1 MLLDHCNKGKDNW
14 ATKIKKVLCENGFG
28 IVWISENVEN
38 ENFVLSE
45 IKGKLTDIFLQSWNS
60 KMLEKENL
68 QIYYSFKS
76 FVTPEFYLSSHDIG
90 YKLRTCLTQF
100 RCGVSKINTHRY
112 RYYENE
118 SLKHCPFCPHQFE
131 TEIHSVFFCKA
142 YDDIRAKFLPKKFI
156 ETPNLQT
163 FNILISNYSYQI
175 ILSKYLLAMFSKRK
189 KALDK

>member
-1 MLLDHCNKGKDNW
+1 
-14 ATKIKKVLCENGFG
+14 
-28 IVWISENVEN
+28 
-38 ENFVLSE
+38 
-45 IKGKLTDIFLQSWNS
+45 
-60 KMLEKENL
+60 MLEKENL

-131 TEIHSVFFCKA
+131 TEIHSVFSVKLTTILEPNF
-142 YDDIRAKFLPKKFI
+142 YPK
-156 ETPNLQT
+156 NL
-163 FNILISNYSYQI
+163 
-175 ILSKYLLAMFSKRK
+175 
-189 KALDK
+189 